1 MSLTK
6 KALKAIRNDSDL
18 RAKLMLGSGKSEYT
32 IKRWMKDNSDN
43 LTMSKY
49 TKIISQH
56 TGLKESDILEIKE
69 ELDQ

>member
-6 KALKAIRNDSDL
+6 IALKAIRNDSDL